1 MIVTKLGVQLKLI
14 PTVIISLDKDYG
26 ANVVQNV
33 RKKFN
38 KNDVEPFHDRE
49 LERP

>member
-14 PTVIISLDKDYG
+14 LTIIISLDKDYG

-33 RKKFN
+33 RKKL
-38 KNDVEPFHDRE
+38 KDVFQLDDQ
-49 LERP
+49 